1 MSIATLNVV
10 QTQINTYGY
19 IVPLIFGS
27 IGNVFVL
34 ILFSRQRRNA
44 CSIYITGSTVAN
56 LLFLVTSYP
65 LKLLFVTSNNN
76 GSITTLLLCK
86 FSSYIPAAL
95 GQAAKTILI
104 FACID
109 RYLIINERAALRA
122 LSTPKRAKY
131 LVLFAYIF
139 WAIATSH
146 QAIFIIPDNGQYRR
160 VGLYATIFTFYSI
173 LFIGLIPS
181 IILSIFACLTYRNLK
196 RLRNRVQPINPN
208 TGHATQIVQ
217 RRDRDLL
224 ILVIA
229 EVVVYI
235 ISTALFPIS
244 LLETMISG
252 YVMPTKSPYHA
263 RAEIFAFNFS
273 LFLLYIYS
281 AAPFYIYMISSASLR
296 RDFQQWI
303 VVAYRK
309 IAKQTLAQP
318 SLQTNQPM
326 RRQETH
332 V

>member
-44 CSIYITGSTVAN
+44 CSIYITGSTAGN
-56 LLFLVTSYP
+56 LLFLVTNYP
-65 LKLLFVTSNNN
+65 LRMLYFAYND
-76 GSITTLLLCK
+76 GSITGLLLCK
-86 FSSYIPAAL
+86 FSNYIPTAL

-109 RYLIINERAALRA
+109 RYLITNERATLRA

-131 LVLFAYIF
+131 LVFFAYIF
-139 WAIATSH
+139 WAIAASH
-146 QAIFIIPDNGQYRR
+146 QTIFFIPTNDGQCNR

-196 RLRNRVQPINPN
+196 RVRNRVQPINKN

-235 ISTALFPIS
+235 VSTALFPIS

-252 YVMPTKSPYHA
+252 YVMPTKSPYHF
-263 RAEIFAFNFS
+263 RAEFFALS
-273 LFLLYIYS
+273 ISIFLLYIYS
-281 AAPFYIYMISSASLR
+281 AAPFYIYTASSASFR
-296 RDFQQWI
+296 RDFRQLI

-309 IAKQTLAQP
+309 ITK
-318 SLQTNQPM
+318 
-326 RRQETH
+326 
-332 V
+332 

>member
-1 MSIATLNVV
+1 MSIATLNAI
-10 QTQINTYGY
+10 QTQINTHGY

-44 CSIYITGSTVAN
+44 CSIYITGSTAGN
-56 LLFLVTSYP
+56 LLYLVTNYP
-65 LKLLFVTSNNN
+65 LRMLFVAYNN
-76 GSITTLLLCK
+76 GSITGLLLCK
-86 FSSYIPAAL
+86 FSNYIPTAL

-109 RYLIINERAALRA
+109 RYLITNERAAMRA

-131 LVLFAYIF
+131 LVFFAYIF
-139 WAIATSH
+139 WAIAASH
-146 QAIFIIPDNGQYRR
+146 QAIFFTPNNGQCTRF
-160 VGLYATIFTFYSI
+160 GLYAIIFTFYSI
-173 LFIGLIPS
+173 LFVGLIPS

-208 TGHATQIVQ
+208 TGHANHIVQ

-235 ISTALFPIS
+235 VSTALFPIS

-252 YVMPTKSPYHA
+252 YVVPAKSPYHA
-263 RAEIFAFNFS
+263 RAEIFAFNISVFV
-273 LFLLYIYS
+273 LNIYS
-281 AAPFYIYMISSASLR
+281 AAPFYIYTASSASFR
-296 RDFQQWI
+296 RDFRQLI

-309 IAKQTLAQP
+309 ITQKPLARP

-326 RRQETH
+326 TLQETR